1 MTPGSLFPFPPG
13 YSASFSLPLS
23 HSSMVAKTPSSRS
36 KRPAAAPE
44 DAVTDAAPEDVVADE
59 PGDDEPADE
68 PTELAARDA
77 REEADDPAETGPV
90 HAAAVRLL
98 EDAVDP
104 VARAMGYEVVLL
116 EWAGGRGG
124 RIARIYLDHPNGI
137 TLDDCT
143 RMSRIFSSALDAAEA
158 DPEVPALAA
167 LLAQPYTLEV
177 SSPGVDR
184 PLVRLSHF
192 ARHVGGRAVVRT
204 HAPIVA
210 DSDQKT
216 FHGHIAGSEVDP
228 VAPTDDRRGTV
239 LLRVLD
245 GDIIHAIALTD
256 IKRANLVFELAG
268 PQPRPSHGGVPKAS
282 KPVGAGKRVKP
293 AKTAKPNHSR
303 ESP

>member
-1 MTPGSLFPFPPG
+1 
-13 YSASFSLPLS
+13 
-23 HSSMVAKTPSSRS
+23 MVAKTPSSRS
-36 KRPAAAPE
+36 QRPAAAPE
-44 DAVTDAAPEDVVADE
+44 DAVTAAAPEDVVADE
-59 PGDDEPADE
+59 PEDEEPADE
-68 PTELAARDA
+68 PTELTARDARDA
-77 REEADDPAETGPV
+77 REEADDPTEAGPV
-90 HAAAVRLL
+90 HAASVRLL

-143 RMSRIFSSALDAAEA
+143 RMSRIFSSALDASEA
-158 DPEVPALAA
+158 DPELPALAA

-204 HAPIVA
+204 HTAIVA

-216 FHGHIAGSEVDP
+216 FHGHIVGSEVDP
-228 VAPTDDRRGTV
+228 TAPEDDRRGTV
-239 LLRVLD
+239 ILRALE
-245 GDIIHAIALTD
+245 GDIIHTIALTD

-268 PQPRPSHGGVPKAS
+268 PQPRQSHTRPPQAGAKAS
-282 KPVGAGKRVKP
+282 KPAGASKSGKP
-293 AKTAKPNHSR
+293 ARPAKSR
-303 ESP
+303 ESA